1 MRDFLGS
8 PGLGRV
14 LEVGGGHA
22 QLVPPLLE
30 AGWEVWVQGS
40 TPGCAGGSRHCSRA
54 IPDACG
60 SWLQA
65 WSLPFP
71 DRAFDAVIAVRLLA
85 HVERFEP
92 LLQEMARVSNG
103 RVIVDF
109 PPVFSANLVQP
120 LLFGMKRQ
128 LEGNTRPYF
137 SYHARQLYPPLR
149 AAGFGRFRV
158 AKQFT
163 VPMVI
168 HRKAAAWVL
177 GSR

>member
-1 MRDFLGS
+1 MASSL
-8 PGLGRV
+8 
-14 LEVGGGHA
+14 
-22 QLVPPLLE
+22 
-30 AGWEVWVQGS
+30 
-40 TPGCAGGSRHCSRA
+40 
-54 IPDACG
+54 
-60 SWLQA
+60 

-71 DRAFDAVIAVRLLA
+71 DRAFDAVIAVLLA

-149 AAGFGRFRV
+149 AAGFGRFRGEAV
-158 AKQFT
+158 
-163 VPMVI
+163 
-168 HRKAAAWVL
+168 HRAHGHPPQGRPPFSEVVETACRWSGLTRLFGSPSVL
-177 GSR
+177 LAERLGGMPSAGR